1 MHEVF
6 GRLARRGHEV
16 HAVVSSWPGA
26 PESAH
31 ADGMR
36 IHRVGGRYGYAV
48 AAPRYYRRALAEER
62 FDVIV
67 EDLNKVPLF
76 APWWARSPLV
86 LLVHHLFGTAA
97 FGEAPLP
104 VAAATWLLERPIPR
118 VYRGVPTQV
127 VSPSTAS
134 DLAKRGFSPEDLE
147 VIPNGVDLA
156 RFARGSAP
164 KQRFDR
170 PTLLYM
176 GRLRAYKGV
185 DLVLRSLPTLRE
197 GGRDVRFVV
206 AGKGPDEARLKALA
220 RSLGL
225 EPAVDFVGFVDED
238 RKVDLLRRSWLHVL
252 PSVKEGW
259 GLTVL
264 EAGAAG
270 TPSVVSDS
278 PGLRDSVIHG
288 ETGLRTPHGDVAAL
302 AEAIARLLDD
312 EDLREELGRGAL
324 RFAERHGWDVAAE
337 RTERHLL
344 RHAGKELP

>member
-1 MHEVF
+1 
-6 GRLARRGHEV
+6 
-16 HAVVSSWPGA
+16 VSSWSGA
-26 PESAH
+26 AASAE
-31 ADGMR
+31 ADGIR

-48 AAPRYYRRALAEER
+48 AAPRYYRKQLADER
-62 FDVIV
+62 FDVII

-76 APWWARSPLV
+76 APWWVRSPLV
-86 LLVHHLFGTAA
+86 LLVHHLFGTTA

-104 VAAATWLLERPIPR
+104 VAAATWLLERPIPL
-118 VYRGVPTQV
+118 VYRGVPTQA

-134 DLAKRGFSPEDLE
+134 DLAKRGFSTEDLE

-156 RFARGSAP
+156 HFARGATP
-164 KQRFDR
+164 PRFDR

-206 AGKGPDEARLKALA
+206 AGKGPDEGRLKALA
-220 RSLGL
+220 RSLGV
-225 EPAVDFVGFVDED
+225 ESAVDFAGFVDED
-238 RKVDLLRRSWLHVL
+238 RKVDLLRRSWVHVL

-278 PGLRDSVIHG
+278 PGLRDSVVDR
-288 ETGLRTPHGDVAAL
+288 ESGLRTPHGDVAAL
-302 AEAIARLLDD
+302 AAAIGRLLDD
-312 EDLREELGRGAL
+312 ESLREELGRGAL
-324 RFAERHGWDVAAE
+324 RFAERHGWDAAAE

-344 RHAGKELP
+344 RHSGKELP